1 MSTIVFGWWTYLKD
15 NNFILVSSKVLPPVF
30 EGVLLAK
37 QLLADGRAANA
48 TQAVKMAGISRS
60 AFYKYRDCVFEYSA
74 GDANSVNISA
84 VLSDKAGVFSALT
97 TVLYKYGA
105 NIITVNQGMPVDGA
119 ASASLTVRTDNLKL
133 PINELL
139 EKLRKTDGIISVKIL

>member
-1 MSTIVFGWWTYLKD
+1 MED

-30 EGVLLAK
+30 GGVLLAK

-60 AFYKYRDCVFEYSA
+60 AFYKYRDFVYEYRA
-74 GDANSVNISA
+74 GDADSVDLS
-84 VLSDKAGVFSALT
+84 VLLSDKAGVLSALT
-97 TVLYKYGA
+97 TVLYTYGV
-105 NIITVNQGMPVDGA
+105 NIITVNQSMPIDGT

-133 PINELL
+133 PINDLL
-139 EKLRKTDGIISVKIL
+139 EKLRKTDGIISVKII